1 MISLASE
8 RVQWRGSKTDEV
20 RPSRAR
26 LATVGWRNVFERAR
40 CRRRRPEAL
49 VHWQGASRSNYQPYG
64 STKGSGYFP
73 TVETRVRAVPGVVVV
88 SYFVVSSA
96 GAAPRA
102 TSDWG
107 SAVRGDRRCAARG
120 AASVEYVALPT
131 SCELAGRAVQR
142 RAGGPV
148 RAGGPGAGRARAR
161 GAKLRVIYRLDL
173 ENSPGLTPTKRSR
186 NFGKRIHDRVRCDEF

>member
-1 MISLASE
+1 MFLRDRAA
-8 RVQWRGSKTDEV
+8 RGDDPRRSSTGRE
-20 RPSRAR
+20 R
-26 LATVGWRNVFERAR
+26 LAVITSRTEAR
-40 CRRRRPEAL
+40 KDLA
-49 VHWQGASRSNYQPYG
+49 ASPPLS
-64 STKGSGYFP
+64 
-73 TVETRVRAVPGVVVV
+73 RVRRAVPRVVLV

-142 RAGGPV
+142 RAGPSALEVRGP
-148 RAGGPGAGRARAR
+148 GGPAPAARNREVSIA
-161 GAKLRVIYRLDL
+161 
-173 ENSPGLTPTKRSR
+173 
-186 NFGKRIHDRVRCDEF
+186 

>member
-1 MISLASE
+1 MFLRDRAA
-8 RVQWRGSKTDEV
+8 RGDDP
-20 RPSRAR
+20 RPSSTGRERLAAITSRTRRKDLATSPPLRRAR
-26 LATVGWRNVFERAR
+26 
-40 CRRRRPEAL
+40 
-49 VHWQGASRSNYQPYG
+49 
-64 STKGSGYFP
+64 
-73 TVETRVRAVPGVVVV
+73 RAVPRVVVV

-142 RAGGPV
+142 RAGPSALEVRGP
-148 RAGGPGAGRARAR
+148 GGPAPAAR
-161 GAKLRVIYRLDL
+161 
-173 ENSPGLTPTKRSR
+173 N
-186 NFGKRIHDRVRCDEF
+186 

>member
-1 MISLASE
+1 MFLRE
-8 RVQWRGSKTDEV
+8 RAAGGDDPRRSSTGRE
-20 RPSRAR
+20 R
-26 LATVGWRNVFERAR
+26 LAVITSRTEAR
-40 CRRRRPEAL
+40 KDLA
-49 VHWQGASRSNYQPYG
+49 ASPPLS
-64 STKGSGYFP
+64 
-73 TVETRVRAVPGVVVV
+73 RVRRAVPRVVVV

-142 RAGGPV
+142 RAGPSALEVRGP
-148 RAGGPGAGRARAR
+148 GGPAPAAR
-161 GAKLRVIYRLDL
+161 
-173 ENSPGLTPTKRSR
+173 N
-186 NFGKRIHDRVRCDEF
+186 

>member
-1 MISLASE
+1 MFLRE
-8 RVQWRGSKTDEV
+8 RAAGGDDPRRSSTGRE
-20 RPSRAR
+20 R
-26 LATVGWRNVFERAR
+26 LAVITSRTEAR
-40 CRRRRPEAL
+40 KDLA
-49 VHWQGASRSNYQPYG
+49 ASPPLS
-64 STKGSGYFP
+64 
-73 TVETRVRAVPGVVVV
+73 RVRRAVPRVVLV

-142 RAGGPV
+142 RAGPSALEVRGP
-148 RAGGPGAGRARAR
+148 GGPAPAAR
-161 GAKLRVIYRLDL
+161 
-173 ENSPGLTPTKRSR
+173 N
-186 NFGKRIHDRVRCDEF
+186 

>member
-1 MISLASE
+1 MFLRE
-8 RVQWRGSKTDEV
+8 RAAGGDDPRRSSTGRE
-20 RPSRAR
+20 R
-26 LATVGWRNVFERAR
+26 LAAITSRTEAR
-40 CRRRRPEAL
+40 KDLA
-49 VHWQGASRSNYQPYG
+49 ASPPLS
-64 STKGSGYFP
+64 
-73 TVETRVRAVPGVVVV
+73 RVRRAVPRVVLV

-142 RAGGPV
+142 RAGPSALEVRGP
-148 RAGGPGAGRARAR
+148 GGPAPAAR
-161 GAKLRVIYRLDL
+161 
-173 ENSPGLTPTKRSR
+173 N
-186 NFGKRIHDRVRCDEF
+186 

>member
-1 MISLASE
+1 MFLRDRAA
-8 RVQWRGSKTDEV
+8 RGDDPRRSSTGRE
-20 RPSRAR
+20 R
-26 LATVGWRNVFERAR
+26 LAVITSRTEAR
-40 CRRRRPEAL
+40 KDLA
-49 VHWQGASRSNYQPYG
+49 ASPPLS
-64 STKGSGYFP
+64 
-73 TVETRVRAVPGVVVV
+73 RVRRAVPRVVLV

-142 RAGGPV
+142 RAGPSALEVRGP
-148 RAGGPGAGRARAR
+148 GGPAPAAR
-161 GAKLRVIYRLDL
+161 
-173 ENSPGLTPTKRSR
+173 N
-186 NFGKRIHDRVRCDEF
+186 